1 MTKET
6 VAHGGAFLAEEARS
20 AKALGLQEAGGRG
33 QQIGVGRRGL
43 GSFPQGH
50 RWIRPVQCHL
60 AVLQKRRESRLGGG
74 GTHGG

>member
-33 QQIGVGRRGL
+33 QQIGVGGRGL
-43 GSFPQGH
+43 GSFP
-50 RWIRPVQCHL
+50 
-60 AVLQKRRESRLGGG
+60 
-74 GTHGG
+74 